1 MTSGS
6 ITLLGFAFGSE
17 DACARAEKLPA
28 MDDSPLTFARFQ
40 DFIRSRYG
48 ERDEARGTAAN
59 FMWMMEEIGELATA
73 LHRASGF
80 DGPSRRGEDLAQ
92 EFADVLGWLTTL
104 ANQHGV
110 DLEAALRRKYLDH
123 GGALH
128 K

>member
-1 MTSGS
+1 
-6 ITLLGFAFGSE
+6 
-17 DACARAEKLPA
+17 
-28 MDDSPLTFARFQ
+28 MDDAPLTFARFQ
-40 DFIRSRYG
+40 EFIRARYG
-48 ERDEARGTAAN
+48 ERDHARSAAAN

-73 LHRASGF
+73 LHRASG
-80 DGPSRRGEDLAQ
+80 DELAD